1 LLRLS
6 YLRIARKN
14 ICNKGSINKRS
25 SDNAMKNLATLLWH
39 DGIDKDDIRGG
50 RNMHCETQ
58 NYNTI
63 LVGEPEAVT
72 FLMIPLLRW

>member
-1 LLRLS
+1 
-6 YLRIARKN
+6 
-14 ICNKGSINKRS
+14 
-25 SDNAMKNLATLLWH
+25 MKNLTTLLWH
-39 DGIDKDDIRGG
+39 DGVDKNDIRGG